1 MAPRARV
8 AAAVLALLFIVPVAP
23 AEPPLPATVL
33 SPREAEL
40 LEGKPGSPAFCME
53 QLVWAA
59 NDLEVAWGWMIYR
72 GDKFAFRSLS
82 RPI

>member
-1 MAPRARV
+1 MRAE
-8 AAAVLALLFIVPVAP
+8 LTLS
-23 AEPPLPATVL
+23 ATVL
-33 SPREAEL
+33 TPREAAL
-40 LEGKPGSPAFCME
+40 LESKQGSPAFCME